1 MRAKHGVIKRF
12 VELQNL
18 FSTAQWNV
26 KKKLKILVDGLS
38 IHRGDDSPLTKSYIL
53 MNFAP
58 LALHIVEQM

>member
-1 MRAKHGVIKRF
+1 VRAKHGVIKRF